1 MYQQIFYIQA
11 VQPSTGDII
20 YDCFYDNE
28 TRSELETRI
37 THIQPSEILVP
48 NSLTAKTEQMI
59 KGIIDIR

>member
-1 MYQQIFYIQA
+1 MN
-11 VQPSTGDII
+11 
-20 YDCFYDNE
+20 DCFYDNE

-37 THIQPSEILVP
+37 THIQPAEILVP